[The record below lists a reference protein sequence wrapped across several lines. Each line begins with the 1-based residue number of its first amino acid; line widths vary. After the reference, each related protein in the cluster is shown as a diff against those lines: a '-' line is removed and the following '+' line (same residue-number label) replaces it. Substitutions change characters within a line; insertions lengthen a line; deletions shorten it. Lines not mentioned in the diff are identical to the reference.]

1 LVKIRLA
8 RKGNRKRPFYRIV
21 VAEEAHRRD
30 GRFIEIV
37 GTYDPLR
44 KPAGIEVDSGAV
56 LKWLSQGAQPTDT
69 VRRILA
75 KTGVWAHW
83 RATQNKEAELGGM
96 TGRVSGGLERERTA
110 RPSKKSIAKVQQ
122 QAEQEKA
129 VAEAPSEEKPAA
141 EVPAEEPPAA
151 EAAPEEKPVAEAASE
166 EATPE
171 APADSGGAA
180 DTENDGPVAT
190 ETSEEKN
197 G

>member
-151 EAAPEEKPVAEAASE
+151 EAASE

-171 APADSGGAA
+171 APADSGGAS